1 MVIKCPLEVRLSAR
15 DTFGLLPACTDLF
28 VPRVR
33 ASTAHASQP
42 HDETQTSPDLVG
54 VLVGVRYAHGRVACQ
69 GETKHVLA
77 FRQMSECAYAG
88 RGNKAYKRY

>member
-54 VLVGVRYAHGRVACQ
+54 DVLVRSVSFVSVCAHDAA
-69 GETKHVLA
+69 L
-77 FRQMSECAYAG
+77 
-88 RGNKAYKRY
+88 RGG